1 MKYACMVI
9 LSVGLC
15 SLATAQNQKAPSQPL
30 KLVQTIPLP
39 GVEGR
44 IDHMNVDVRGK
55 RYILVRARAQ
65 SSLRCRAPQL
75 RPDREGAHL

>member
-15 SLATAQNQKAPSQPL
+15 SLATAQNQKARSQPL
-30 KLVQTIPLP
+30 KLVQLRTRGQNSQLD
-39 GVEGR
+39 GR
-44 IDHMNVDVRGK
+44 RH
-55 RYILVRARAQ
+55 ILVRARAQ